1 MVKPFNR
8 YFVLTLGWLILVGC
22 SDKIVQSPAAE
33 AELFLSGASISG
45 VNGIHFGP
53 DGYLY
58 ATSVIGS
65 DISVVDTAA
74 KEIVRR
80 YGTADGVFGPDDV
93 AFNKNGDFYWTSILT
108 GEVAGFSHDGI
119 RVVAANLGPGVNP
132 ITFSD
137 DGRLF
142 VAQCFFGDGLYEV
155 DPLGEKEPRSIR
167 DDLGPG
173 CGLNGMDWG
182 PDNRLY
188 GPRWFDNEVIS
199 VDVDT
204 GESRVE
210 VSGLQVPAAVK
221 FNSAGELHI
230 LDTAAGTVLRRNT
243 DGSVEVVARLETGL
257 DNFAFDN
264 EDNLFVSSYADG
276 SIVRVSGDS
285 AEEVLPGGISHPGGL
300 TVLDETLVVA
310 DIQSLRAVDIATRND
325 VWVLRNIFRSAPLGT
340 TTSVSTDSG
349 NLLLTSW
356 LDNSVKVLDPKTGEI
371 VKSIEGLGIP
381 VSAVPFGEYYAVA
394 LHADSS
400 VSLLNKD
407 GSLHSVLS
415 DDFEGPTHIVSF
427 EDGML
432 VSDTTRGQIVRLT
445 ASGETQVV
453 VDGLTSPEGLAVH
466 NGIIYVFEGSTGKIK
481 AVSGSNSTT
490 IATLSA
496 GSPAATSQQPPS
508 MVFNGLVVHEG
519 FLYAADEMNRS
530 IYRIA
535 I

>member
-8 YFVLTLGWLILVGC
+8 YFFLTLGWLILVGC

-80 YGTADGVFGPDDV
+80 YGTAEGVFGPDDV

-108 GEVAGFSHDGI
+108 GEVAGFSRDGI

-221 FNSAGELHI
+221 FNSTGELHI
-230 LDTAAGTVLRRNT
+230 LDTAAGTVLRRDT
-243 DGSVEVVARLETGL
+243 DGSVEV
-257 DNFAFDN
+257 
-264 EDNLFVSSYADG
+264 
-276 SIVRVSGDS
+276 
-285 AEEVLPGGISHPGGL
+285 
-300 TVLDETLVVA
+300 
-310 DIQSLRAVDIATRND
+310 
-325 VWVLRNIFRSAPLGT
+325 
-340 TTSVSTDSG
+340 
-349 NLLLTSW
+349 
-356 LDNSVKVLDPKTGEI
+356 
-371 VKSIEGLGIP
+371 
-381 VSAVPFGEYYAVA
+381 
-394 LHADSS
+394 
-400 VSLLNKD
+400 
-407 GSLHSVLS
+407 
-415 DDFEGPTHIVSF
+415 
-427 EDGML
+427 
-432 VSDTTRGQIVRLT
+432 
-445 ASGETQVV
+445 
-453 VDGLTSPEGLAVH
+453 
-466 NGIIYVFEGSTGKIK
+466 
-481 AVSGSNSTT
+481 
-490 IATLSA
+490 
-496 GSPAATSQQPPS
+496 
-508 MVFNGLVVHEG
+508 
-519 FLYAADEMNRS
+519 
-530 IYRIA
+530 
-535 I
+535 